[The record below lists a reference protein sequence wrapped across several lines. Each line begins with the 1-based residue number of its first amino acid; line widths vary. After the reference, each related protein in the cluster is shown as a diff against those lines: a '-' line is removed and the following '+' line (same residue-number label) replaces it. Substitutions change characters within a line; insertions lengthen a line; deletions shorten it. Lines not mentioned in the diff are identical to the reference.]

1 MFDKP
6 TTINYNILCKFIE
19 NKVVLL
25 YNIVDFVVEGRVDIT
40 YKKQQEYVLLYKE
53 ERRRNMETIAA
64 ISTPPGV
71 GGIGIIRISGDNALN
86 VAKRIFKA
94 KNKSEIKPFTI
105 RFGYVVDENQNA
117 LDQVL
122 VSYFKSPKSYTGE
135 DVLEITCHGGNV
147 STREIL
153 ELVLKNGA
161 RLAEPGE
168 FTKRAFLNGKLDL
181 TQAEAVIELINSKSD
196 KESKASYKQLEGLL
210 GAKIKEIK
218 QGIIDLLVDIEANID
233 YPEYDIEEVRRERIY
248 NVLSTNVSK
257 LETLEKSFESGKIL
271 RDGVST
277 VIIGKPNVGKSSLLN
292 RLVKEDRAIVT
303 EIAGTTRDT
312 IEEYITIRGIPL
324 KLVDTAGIHETDDI
338 VESIGVNKSKK
349 AIDESELVLLMLDA
363 TRELSKEDEE
373 LLEATK
379 NKNRIILINKIDADK
394 KINKNMFKSD
404 KVIEMSTKTLAGIEE
419 LEETIEEMFNISEL
433 NMENE
438 IVITNVRHKNL
449 IHKAA
454 EEIKNAIISIKNGLP
469 IDMLSIDLQ
478 EALQNLGEITG
489 ESISEEVVKGIFAK
503 FCVGK

>member
-1 MFDKP
+1 
-6 TTINYNILCKFIE
+6 
-19 NKVVLL
+19 
-25 YNIVDFVVEGRVDIT
+25 
-40 YKKQQEYVLLYKE
+40 
-53 ERRRNMETIAA
+53 METIAA

-135 DVLEITCHGGNV
+135 DVIEINCHGGNV

-394 KINKNMFKSD
+394 KINKDMFKSD

-433 NMENE
+433 NIENE

-454 EEIKNAIISIKNGLP
+454 EEIKNAIVSIKNGLP

>member
-1 MFDKP
+1 
-6 TTINYNILCKFIE
+6 
-19 NKVVLL
+19 
-25 YNIVDFVVEGRVDIT
+25 
-40 YKKQQEYVLLYKE
+40 
-53 ERRRNMETIAA
+53 METIAA

-86 VAKRIFKA
+86 VAKKIFKA

-135 DVLEITCHGGNV
+135 DVIEINCHGGNV

-379 NKNRIILINKIDADK
+379 NKNRIILINKIDVDK
-394 KINKNMFKSD
+394 KINKDMFKSD

-433 NMENE
+433 NIENE

-454 EEIKNAIISIKNGLP
+454 EEIKNAIVSIKNGLP

>member
-1 MFDKP
+1 
-6 TTINYNILCKFIE
+6 
-19 NKVVLL
+19 
-25 YNIVDFVVEGRVDIT
+25 
-40 YKKQQEYVLLYKE
+40 
-53 ERRRNMETIAA
+53 METIAA

-135 DVLEITCHGGNV
+135 DVIEINCHGGNV

-257 LETLEKSFESGKIL
+257 LEILEKSFESGKIL

-379 NKNRIILINKIDADK
+379 NKNRIILINKIDEDK
-394 KINKNMFKSD
+394 KINKDMFKND
-404 KVIEMSTKTLAGIEE
+404 KIIEMSTKTLTGIEE

>member
-1 MFDKP
+1 
-6 TTINYNILCKFIE
+6 
-19 NKVVLL
+19 
-25 YNIVDFVVEGRVDIT
+25 
-40 YKKQQEYVLLYKE
+40 
-53 ERRRNMETIAA
+53 METIAA

-86 VAKRIFKA
+86 VVKRIFKA

-135 DVLEITCHGGNV
+135 DVIEINCHGGNV

-218 QGIIDLLVDIEANID
+218 QDIVDLLVDIEANID

-373 LLEATK
+373 LLEVTK
-379 NKNRIILINKIDADK
+379 NKNRIILINKVDADK
-394 KINKNMFKSD
+394 KINKDMFKND
-404 KVIEMSTKTLAGIEE
+404 KVIEISTKTLVGIED

-433 NMENE
+433 NIENE

-454 EEIKNAIISIKNGLP
+454 EEIKNAIVSIENGLP

>member
-1 MFDKP
+1 M
-6 TTINYNILCKFIE
+6 
-19 NKVVLL
+19 
-25 YNIVDFVVEGRVDIT
+25 
-40 YKKQQEYVLLYKE
+40 
-53 ERRRNMETIAA
+53 
-64 ISTPPGV
+64 
-71 GGIGIIRISGDNALN
+71 
-86 VAKRIFKA
+86 
-94 KNKSEIKPFTI
+94 
-105 RFGYVVDENQNA
+105 
-117 LDQVL
+117 
-122 VSYFKSPKSYTGE
+122 
-135 DVLEITCHGGNV
+135 
-147 STREIL
+147 
-153 ELVLKNGA
+153 
-161 RLAEPGE
+161 
-168 FTKRAFLNGKLDL
+168 
-181 TQAEAVIELINSKSD
+181 
-196 KESKASYKQLEGLL
+196 
-210 GAKIKEIK
+210 
-218 QGIIDLLVDIEANID
+218 
-233 YPEYDIEEVRRERIY
+233 RRERIY

-373 LLEATK
+373 LLEVTK
-379 NKNRIILINKIDADK
+379 NKNRIILINKVDADK
-394 KINKNMFKSD
+394 KINKDMFKND
-404 KVIEMSTKTLAGIEE
+404 KVIEISTKTLVGIED

-433 NMENE
+433 NIENE

-454 EEIKNAIISIKNGLP
+454 EEIKNAIVSIENGLP

>member
-1 MFDKP
+1 
-6 TTINYNILCKFIE
+6 
-19 NKVVLL
+19 
-25 YNIVDFVVEGRVDIT
+25 
-40 YKKQQEYVLLYKE
+40 
-53 ERRRNMETIAA
+53 METIAA

-135 DVLEITCHGGNV
+135 DVIEINCHGGNV

-394 KINKNMFKSD
+394 KINKDMFKND
-404 KVIEMSTKTLAGIEE
+404 KIIEMSTKTLTGIEE

-433 NMENE
+433 NIENE

-454 EEIKNAIISIKNGLP
+454 EEIKNAIVSIKNGLP

>member
-1 MFDKP
+1 
-6 TTINYNILCKFIE
+6 
-19 NKVVLL
+19 
-25 YNIVDFVVEGRVDIT
+25 
-40 YKKQQEYVLLYKE
+40 
-53 ERRRNMETIAA
+53 METIAA

-135 DVLEITCHGGNV
+135 DVIEINCHGGNV

-168 FTKRAFLNGKLDL
+168 FTKRAFSNGKLDL

-218 QGIIDLLVDIEANID
+218 QDIIDLLVDIEANID

-248 NVLSTNVSK
+248 NVLSANVAK

-433 NMENE
+433 NIENE

>member
-1 MFDKP
+1 
-6 TTINYNILCKFIE
+6 
-19 NKVVLL
+19 
-25 YNIVDFVVEGRVDIT
+25 
-40 YKKQQEYVLLYKE
+40 
-53 ERRRNMETIAA
+53 METIAA

-135 DVLEITCHGGNV
+135 DVIEINCHGGNV

-394 KINKNMFKSD
+394 KINKDMFKND
-404 KVIEMSTKTLAGIEE
+404 KIIEMSTKTLTGIEE

>member
-1 MFDKP
+1 
-6 TTINYNILCKFIE
+6 
-19 NKVVLL
+19 
-25 YNIVDFVVEGRVDIT
+25 
-40 YKKQQEYVLLYKE
+40 
-53 ERRRNMETIAA
+53 METIAA

-135 DVLEITCHGGNV
+135 DVIEINCHGGNV

-394 KINKNMFKSD
+394 KINKDMFKSD

-419 LEETIEEMFNISEL
+419 LEEKIEEMFNISEL
-433 NMENE
+433 NIENE

>member
-1 MFDKP
+1 
-6 TTINYNILCKFIE
+6 
-19 NKVVLL
+19 
-25 YNIVDFVVEGRVDIT
+25 
-40 YKKQQEYVLLYKE
+40 
-53 ERRRNMETIAA
+53 METIAA

-135 DVLEITCHGGNV
+135 DVIEINCHGGNV

-257 LETLEKSFESGKIL
+257 LEILEKSFESGKIL

-379 NKNRIILINKIDADK
+379 NKNRIILINKIDEDK
-394 KINKNMFKSD
+394 KINKDMFKND
-404 KVIEMSTKTLAGIEE
+404 KVIEISTKTLAGLEE

-433 NMENE
+433 NIENE

>member
-1 MFDKP
+1 
-6 TTINYNILCKFIE
+6 
-19 NKVVLL
+19 
-25 YNIVDFVVEGRVDIT
+25 
-40 YKKQQEYVLLYKE
+40 
-53 ERRRNMETIAA
+53 METIAA

-86 VAKRIFKA
+86 VVKRIFKA

-135 DVLEITCHGGNV
+135 DVIEINCHGGNV

-394 KINKNMFKSD
+394 KINKDMFKSD

-433 NMENE
+433 NIENE

-454 EEIKNAIISIKNGLP
+454 EEIKNAIVSIKNGLP

>member
-1 MFDKP
+1 
-6 TTINYNILCKFIE
+6 
-19 NKVVLL
+19 
-25 YNIVDFVVEGRVDIT
+25 
-40 YKKQQEYVLLYKE
+40 
-53 ERRRNMETIAA
+53 METIAA

-135 DVLEITCHGGNV
+135 DVIEINCHGGNV

-218 QGIIDLLVDIEANID
+218 QDIIDLLVDIEANID

-248 NVLSTNVSK
+248 NVLSANVAK

-324 KLVDTAGIHETDDI
+324 KLIDTAGIHETDDI

-363 TRELSKEDEE
+363 TRELSREDGE

-394 KINKNMFKSD
+394 KINKDMFKND
-404 KVIEMSTKTLAGIEE
+404 KVIEISTKTLAGLEE

-433 NMENE
+433 NIENE

-454 EEIKNAIISIKNGLP
+454 EEIKNAIVSIENGLP

>member
-1 MFDKP
+1 
-6 TTINYNILCKFIE
+6 
-19 NKVVLL
+19 
-25 YNIVDFVVEGRVDIT
+25 
-40 YKKQQEYVLLYKE
+40 
-53 ERRRNMETIAA
+53 METIAA

-135 DVLEITCHGGNV
+135 DVIEINCHGGNV

-248 NVLSTNVSK
+248 NVLSANVAK

-394 KINKNMFKSD
+394 KINKDMFKND
-404 KVIEMSTKTLAGIEE
+404 KIIEMSTKTLTGIEE

-433 NMENE
+433 NIENE

-454 EEIKNAIISIKNGLP
+454 EEIKNAIVSIKNGLQ

>member
-1 MFDKP
+1 
-6 TTINYNILCKFIE
+6 
-19 NKVVLL
+19 
-25 YNIVDFVVEGRVDIT
+25 
-40 YKKQQEYVLLYKE
+40 
-53 ERRRNMETIAA
+53 METIAA

-135 DVLEITCHGGNV
+135 DVIEINCHGGNV

-153 ELVLKNGA
+153 EHVLKNGA

-218 QGIIDLLVDIEANID
+218 QDIIDLLVDIEANID

-248 NVLSTNVSK
+248 NVLSANVAK

-363 TRELSKEDEE
+363 TRELSREDGE

-394 KINKNMFKSD
+394 KINKDMFKND
-404 KVIEMSTKTLAGIEE
+404 KVIEISTKTLAGLEE

-433 NMENE
+433 NIENE

-454 EEIKNAIISIKNGLP
+454 EEIKNAIVSIKNGLP

>member
-1 MFDKP
+1 M
-6 TTINYNILCKFIE
+6 
-19 NKVVLL
+19 
-25 YNIVDFVVEGRVDIT
+25 
-40 YKKQQEYVLLYKE
+40 
-53 ERRRNMETIAA
+53 
-64 ISTPPGV
+64 
-71 GGIGIIRISGDNALN
+71 
-86 VAKRIFKA
+86 
-94 KNKSEIKPFTI
+94 
-105 RFGYVVDENQNA
+105 
-117 LDQVL
+117 
-122 VSYFKSPKSYTGE
+122 
-135 DVLEITCHGGNV
+135 
-147 STREIL
+147 
-153 ELVLKNGA
+153 
-161 RLAEPGE
+161 
-168 FTKRAFLNGKLDL
+168 
-181 TQAEAVIELINSKSD
+181 
-196 KESKASYKQLEGLL
+196 
-210 GAKIKEIK
+210 
-218 QGIIDLLVDIEANID
+218 LVDIEANID

-394 KINKNMFKSD
+394 KINKDMFKSD
-404 KVIEMSTKTLAGIEE
+404 KTIEISTKTLAGIEE

-433 NMENE
+433 NIENE

-454 EEIKNAIISIKNGLP
+454 EEIKNAIVSIENGLP

>member
-1 MFDKP
+1 M
-6 TTINYNILCKFIE
+6 IY
-19 NKVVLL
+19 
-25 YNIVDFVVEGRVDIT
+25 Y
-40 YKKQQEYVLLYKE
+40 QQGL
-53 ERRRNMETIAA
+53 
-64 ISTPPGV
+64 S
-71 GGIGIIRISGDNALN
+71 
-86 VAKRIFKA
+86 
-94 KNKSEIKPFTI
+94 
-105 RFGYVVDENQNA
+105 
-117 LDQVL
+117 
-122 VSYFKSPKSYTGE
+122 GE
-135 DVLEITCHGGNV
+135 DVIEINCHGGNV

-248 NVLSTNVSK
+248 NVLSANVAK

-394 KINKNMFKSD
+394 KINKDMFKND
-404 KVIEMSTKTLAGIEE
+404 KIIEMSTKTLTGIEE

-433 NMENE
+433 NIENE

-454 EEIKNAIISIKNGLP
+454 EEIKNAIVSIKNGLP

>member
-1 MFDKP
+1 
-6 TTINYNILCKFIE
+6 
-19 NKVVLL
+19 
-25 YNIVDFVVEGRVDIT
+25 
-40 YKKQQEYVLLYKE
+40 
-53 ERRRNMETIAA
+53 METIAA

-105 RFGYVVDENQNA
+105 RFGYVVDENENA

-135 DVLEITCHGGNV
+135 DVIEINCHGGNV

-218 QGIIDLLVDIEANID
+218 QDIVDLLVDIEANID

-292 RLVKEDRAIVT
+292 RLVKDDRAIVT

-373 LLEATK
+373 LLEVTK
-379 NKNRIILINKIDADK
+379 NKNRIILINKVDVDK
-394 KINKNMFKSD
+394 KINKDMFKND
-404 KVIEMSTKTLAGIEE
+404 KVIEISTKTLVGIED

-433 NMENE
+433 NIENE

-454 EEIKNAIISIKNGLP
+454 EEIKNAIVSIENGLP

>member
-1 MFDKP
+1 
-6 TTINYNILCKFIE
+6 
-19 NKVVLL
+19 
-25 YNIVDFVVEGRVDIT
+25 
-40 YKKQQEYVLLYKE
+40 
-53 ERRRNMETIAA
+53 METIAA

-135 DVLEITCHGGNV
+135 DVIEINCHGGNV

-218 QGIIDLLVDIEANID
+218 QDIIDLLVDIEANID

-248 NVLSTNVSK
+248 NVLSANVAK